1 MDSTEILKEIYSL
14 VDRLDE
20 LCPMWA
26 KRKSDH
32 NYASEMKNVTLNME
46 KAKSASKTAIGREEE
61 AYRSE
66 AYKNYLY
73 KVFEIDCVYYS
84 LDAQKSLLE
93 KKLDAYRSL
102 LSWEKSMTNKTT

>member
-1 MDSTEILKEIYSL
+1 MDSTAILQEIYSL
-14 VDRLDE
+14 VDRLDD
-20 LCPMWA
+20 LCVKWSKA
-26 KRKSDH
+26 KADK
-32 NYASEMKNVTLNME
+32 NYGDEMKQVTLNLE
-46 KAKSASKTAIGREEE
+46 KAKSSSKTSAGREEE

-102 LSWEKSMTNKTT
+102 LSFEKSQTNRTI